1 MLSKQI
7 TGGTAVLKSAVSRL
21 VPRRQQSTLD
31 LSPLTAISAIDG
43 RYGKQTSSLRNSFSE
58 YGLIHKRVEVEVK
71 WLQAIANEAKIQEV
85 PALSA
90 DALDYLDDIVT
101 KFDFSDA
108 ERVKEIERTTNHD
121 VKAVEYFL
129 KEKVEPVEELAKV
142 SEFVH
147 FCCTSEDINNLS
159 YALCLKDARENIML
173 PHMDDVILSIGAK
186 AEQFAQVPMLART
199 HGQAASPTT
208 VGKEFANFQYRLER
222 QKDRFENVEILG
234 KSNGAVGNFNAH
246 LVVYPEVDWV
256 SFSKDFI
263 EGSLGLKFNPYTTQ
277 IEPHDFCAEMFQGV
291 SSFNSVLLDF
301 NRDMWTY
308 IMLGYFKQRT
318 VAGEI
323 GSSTMPHKVNPID
336 FENSEGNVG
345 IANAIFDHL
354 GSKLQV
360 SRLQRDLSD
369 STALRNVGVG
379 FAHSL
384 VAYKSTMK
392 GLNKVEVNV
401 DKIDEDLN
409 TNWEVLA
416 EPIQTVMRRYGVE
429 SPYEKLKDLTRGT
442 RVTAEGMQA
451 FVDGLAGEIP
461 NAAKDELLKL
471 TPHTYV
477 GNAPDMARKAKKE
490 HW

>member
-1 MLSKQI
+1 MGSHAIMKTALSKL
-7 TGGTAVLKSAVSRL
+7 VRL
-21 VPRRQQSTLD
+21 QSTLD

-43 RYGKQTSSLRNSFSE
+43 RYGKQTSALRSSFSE

-71 WLQAIANEAKIQEV
+71 WLQAVAKEKNIQEV
-85 PALSA
+85 PELSSVA
-90 DALDYLDDIVT
+90 QNYLDDIVANF
-101 KFDFSDA
+101 KLSDA

-129 KEKVEPVEELAKV
+129 KERVAPVEELAKV
-142 SEFVH
+142 SEFIH

-159 YALCLKDARENIML
+159 YALCLKDARKNIIL
-173 PHMDDVILSIGAK
+173 PHMKDTIESIGTK
-186 AEQFAQVPMLART
+186 AEEFANVPMLART

-222 QKDRFENVEILG
+222 QKKRFENVEILG
-234 KSNGAVGNFNAH
+234 KTNGAVGNFNAH
-246 LVVYPEVDWV
+246 IVVYPEIDWIH
-256 SFSKDFI
+256 FSKNFI
-263 EGSLGLKFNPYTTQ
+263 ENSLGLKFNPYTTQ
-277 IEPHDFCAEMFQGV
+277 IEPHDFCAELFQGV
-291 SSFNSVLLDF
+291 SSFNSILLDF

-345 IANAIFDHL
+345 IANALLDHL

-401 DKIDEDLN
+401 DKINEDLN
-409 TNWEVLA
+409 NNWEVLA
-416 EPIQTVMRRYGVE
+416 EPIQTVMRRYGVD

-451 FVDGLAGEIP
+451 FVQGLADEIP
-461 NAAKDELLKL
+461 DDAKDELLKL

-477 GNAPDMARKAKKE
+477 GNAAEMARKAKRDK
-490 HW
+490 W